1 MENKEE
7 TTRKAR
13 LWLGQDGV
21 ARVLWEPGAEVTL
34 DDARETMAA
43 SLKINKGKRRP
54 LLIDTKTMRSL
65 AREARSYYAGE
76 EAASV
81 ASAVAILVGTPV
93 SRVLGNFYIGLSN
106 PRLPSRLF
114 TSEGEA
120 LKWLKRYLE

>member
-21 ARVLWEPGAEVTL
+21 ARVIWEPGAEVTL

-43 SLKINKGKRRP
+43 YLKINKGKRRP